1 MRRPGSPNDLLF
13 PYKKGTALFK
23 AVPFLWRRGKKRGG
37 GEGSEGLALSGGYAL
52 LSLSKP
58 F

>member
-1 MRRPGSPNDLLF
+1 MCLCVG
-13 PYKKGTALFK
+13 GG
-23 AVPFLWRRGKKRGG
+23 GKKIGG